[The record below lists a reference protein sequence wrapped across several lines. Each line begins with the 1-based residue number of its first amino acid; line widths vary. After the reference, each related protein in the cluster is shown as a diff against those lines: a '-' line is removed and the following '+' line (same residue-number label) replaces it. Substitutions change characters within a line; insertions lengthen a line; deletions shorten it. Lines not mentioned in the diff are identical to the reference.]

1 MGEKGTSLVT
11 QLRAQDSGLRKV
23 LVCFLLSEL
32 CVLSPELVRADT
44 AASSYNPPWGGELNW
59 ADSSLFARPFDS
71 FAVLHD
77 NSSESNYLPWWETDV
92 ANPIKDYDAAKLE
105 TGSVRLDSALESE
118 ITFHRLLPGWTKQT
132 SPTGIDN
139 VYCNGVFVAGNCVP
153 TPGSTSQEDQ
163 TARAGQ
169 SAYFNLGLHPIQ
181 YISAD
186 IGAEVLGNYNQQYW
200 APVNDEHRMFDDDK
214 SIKIVRG
221 EVKYDDGSVMLRGF
235 EGVANN
241 NWLGQNDLFQL
252 MPSQATPEYY
262 REINGDIAPRG
273 GEMRI
278 KSALGTLDVL
288 GGTEPQWTY
297 GSSVY
302 ARYDAPVIGNL
313 EQSLMYRNENIPW
326 GFEDPNERRWALSYN
341 ASYPFSDRVVG
352 HAGMLYQPFRLGRN
366 YQDIDSNGQ
375 IVEDTS
381 QRSDAFGGTTRIEV
395 RPPKWLDEAGLGY
408 TYLGPVAGDKQQVDV
423 DATRAI
429 LSDWALSGAYIYRQP
444 IKGPVPYI
452 YEGTAANPGAML
464 AEPRGPDDPFR
475 VDWDNRQAHIVSL
488 TLVYNPTPGAPV
500 FKYQR
505 NVLEDWNLNREQ
517 EATWTG
523 ILQYRATYYPTDTDR
538 LYYYD
543 EEHNLFFDPTDHTGA
558 LATSYPFSSATGI
571 LRWKHDNW
579 HVSVNLSGGQALA
592 GTAIAYTSATNFYK
606 PSTTYMAEGV
616 TVDNGVLKATFRYSQ
631 DVYGPFDYD
640 TQLGWTYH
648 RIYQASLSEIFMK
661 NAEIGFRYTGTRM
674 TDEFIGSDIAA
685 FNEYTFFL
693 TYHFTLEHN
702 FGKKFE
708 AIGRPLPQSFPEVR
722 LAVSDAQ
729 FTPDG
734 SGPTRTV
741 VFSPQASAEAGL
753 LSWKLFVRNGQG
765 DKVKQWEGNGDPP
778 KNIQWEGYGSDGKLV
793 PVGMYSAILNVTDLY
808 GNEATSPA
816 LTVEVQSL
824 KPVAPPPAPVVVPK
838 PYSLQSTAEG
848 LRVTLSSLILFDV
861 DKSDLKA
868 SSKEGLDQVV
878 ELLKTY
884 PTNALRISGHTDS
897 SGSAAHNQNL
907 SVRRAKAVAAYI
919 MEAGKIDPAR
929 IKIVGYGLTR
939 PAASNLTEEGRQQ
952 NRRVE
957 IDILK

>member
-1 MGEKGTSLVT
+1 VKRI
-11 QLRAQDSGLRKV
+11 RAQNSGLRKILLPCL
-23 LVCFLLSEL
+23 LVEL
-32 CVLSPELVRADT
+32 CVLSPELILADT
-44 AASSYNPPWGGELNW
+44 AASSYDPAWGGELGW
-59 ADSSLFARPFDS
+59 ANNELFARPFDS
-71 FAVLHD
+71 FAVLRD
-77 NSSESNYLPWWETDV
+77 NTSESNSLPWWETDV
-92 ANPIKDYDAAKLE
+92 ANPIKDYDATKLE

-139 VYCNGVFVAGNCVP
+139 VYTF
-153 TPGSTSQEDQ
+153 TPGGTAQEDQ

-181 YISAD
+181 SISAD
-186 IGAEVLGNYNQQYW
+186 IGTEVIGNYNQQYW
-200 APVNDEHRMFDDDK
+200 SPVNDEHRMANDGQ
-214 SIKIVRG
+214 SIKIVSG

-235 EGVANN
+235 EGVNNN

-252 MPSQATPEYY
+252 MPSQVTPEYY

-302 ARYDAPVIGNL
+302 ARYDAPAIGNL

-326 GFEDPNERRWALSYN
+326 GDENPNERRWALSYN

-352 HAGMLYQPFRLGRN
+352 HAGVIYQPFRLGRN

-381 QRSDAFGGTTRIEV
+381 QRSDAFGGTTRMEV
-395 RPPKWLDEAGLGY
+395 RPSQWVDEAGLGY

-423 DATRAI
+423 DATRAV
-429 LSDWALSGAYIYRQP
+429 LNDWTLSGAYMYRQP

-452 YEGTAANPGAML
+452 FEGTAANPGATL
-464 AEPRGPDDPFR
+464 AQPRGPDDPFR

-488 TLVYNPTPGAPV
+488 TLVYNPTPGTPV

-505 NVLEDWNLNREQ
+505 NVLEDWNFNREQ
-517 EATWTG
+517 EATWTA
-523 ILQYRATYYPTDTDR
+523 ILQYRATYYPTNTDR
-538 LYYYD
+538 LYDYD
-543 EEHNLFFDPTDHTGA
+543 EEHNLFFDPTNQPGA
-558 LATSYPFSSATGI
+558 LATSYPFSSATGMV
-571 LRWKHDNW
+571 RWKHDNW

-592 GTAIAYTSATNFYK
+592 GNAIAYTSATNFYK
-606 PSTTYMAEGV
+606 PSTAYMSEGV
-616 TVDNGVLKATFRYSQ
+616 TIDNGILKATFRYSQ
-631 DVYGPFDYD
+631 DVWGPFDYD

-648 RIYQASLSEIFMK
+648 QIYQASLSEIFMK

-693 TYHFTLEHN
+693 TYHFSLGHN

-708 AIGRPLPQSFPEVR
+708 AIGRPLPQSFPEVHVA
-722 LAVSDAQ
+722 LSDSQ

-734 SGPTRTV
+734 SGPVRNIV
-741 VFSPQASAEAGL
+741 LYPQAYAESGI
-753 LSWKLFVRNGQG
+753 LSWKVYIRNEQGETVR
-765 DKVKQWEGNGDPP
+765 KWEGNGIPP
-778 KNIQWEGYGSDGKLV
+778 KGVQWEGVNTQGKVLPSGSYRV
-793 PVGMYSAILNVTDLY
+793 ILDVVDLY

-816 LTVEVQSL
+816 ESVEIHTVAKTEAVSPSTATLTG
-824 KPVAPPPAPVVVPK
+824 
-838 PYSLQSTAEG
+838 YSVKTTAEG
-848 LRVTLSSLILFDV
+848 LRVTLNALILFDV
-861 DKSDLKA
+861 DAYNLKVSA
-868 SSKEGLDQVV
+868 KEGLNQVV
-878 ELLKTY
+878 ELLKAY
-884 PTNALRISGHTDS
+884 PTNALRITGHTDA
-897 SGSAAHNQNL
+897 SGSDAHNQNL
-907 SVRRAKAVAAYI
+907 SVRRAKAVADYFI
-919 MEAGKIDPAR
+919 KAGKIDVKR
-929 IKIVGYGLTR
+929 IKVVGYGKRR
-939 PAASNLTEEGRQQ
+939 PVASNLTEEGRQQ